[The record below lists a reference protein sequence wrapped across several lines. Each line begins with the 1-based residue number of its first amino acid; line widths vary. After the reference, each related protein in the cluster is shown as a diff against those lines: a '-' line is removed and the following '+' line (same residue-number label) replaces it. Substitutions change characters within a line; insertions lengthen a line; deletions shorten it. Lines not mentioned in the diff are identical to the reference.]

1 MGLRLVSVESP
12 ELPSFL
18 HPFYTA
24 DAETAPGLPTARGL
38 TWAR

>member
-1 MGLRLVSVESP
+1 MGSSLVTVESP
-12 ELPSFL
+12 VLPSFL

-24 DAETAPGLPTARGL
+24 DAETAPGLPTARGF